1 MRFGFIGAGKVGI
14 AMGIYLKA
22 KGFLI
27 SGYCSRTQASS
38 LQAATR
44 TQSSYYGSLE
54 QLAEASDI
62 IFITTSDDQIQG
74 VVMQLC
80 EASCLRAGQLIVHMS
95 GALPSTIL
103 APLKAYG
110 CHVCSIHPLQ
120 AFADVEKS
128 AAELSSAFFCLEGD
142 EKGIYALEEI
152 LRACSNPY
160 FKLQPE
166 QKALY
171 HASACMLSNY
181 LVTLIHN
188 SLMLMEDL
196 QIDQPTALKAMMPLV
211 NSTLQNAMELGAE
224 NALTGPIARGDFST
238 VQKHLEAISASSK
251 EQLPLY
257 AFMAK
262 ETLKL
267 AALAKLKDTQQ
278 IKKLETLIESYIE

>member
-1 MRFGFIGAGKVGI
+1 MRFGFIGAGKVGT

-22 KGFLI
+22 HGFLI
-27 SGYCSRTQASS
+27 SGYFSRTQASS
-38 LQAATR
+38 IQAASR
-44 TQSSYYGSLE
+44 TQSCCYTSLE
-54 QLAEASDI
+54 QLAADSEI
-62 IFITTSDDQIQG
+62 IFITTSDDQIEG

-95 GALPSTIL
+95 GALSSTIL

-110 CHVCSIHPLQ
+110 CHVYSMHPLQ

-128 AAELSSAFFCLEGD
+128 VTELANAFFCLEGD
-142 EKGIYALEEI
+142 EKNISTLEDI
-152 LRACSNPY
+152 LHTCNNPY

-188 SLMLMEDL
+188 SLILMEGL
-196 QIDQPTALKAMMPLV
+196 KIEHATAFKAMMPLV
-211 NSTLQNAMELGAE
+211 NSTLQNVMELGAK
-224 NALTGPIARGDFST
+224 NALTGPIARGDIST
-238 VQKHLEAISASSK
+238 VQKHFEAINASSK
-251 EQLPLY
+251 DQLPLY
-257 AFMAK
+257 SLMAK

-267 AALAKLKDTQQ
+267 AMLSKLKDNQR
-278 IKKLETLIESYIE
+278 IEELETLIESYI